1 MKEIRYLYNKYA
13 NVRSLRVLYV
23 LLTLAAIVLAGGAPH
38 SFGG

>member
-1 MKEIRYLYNKYA
+1 MKEIKYLYSKYA

-38 SFGG
+38 SHQ